1 MLSVGVVS
9 SAGGAAS
16 YYTQEDNYYF
26 LGESSTQWFGNGAL
40 QLGLDGE
47 VKKDDFKAVLEGYLQ
62 DGSSLAYIRN
72 GENKHRAGYD
82 LTFSAPKSVSVLALV
97 SNDKDILEAHKSAVI
112 NTLKEIESMVT
123 TRTMIDG
130 VPLYTNTNS
139 LIGALFMHDTN
150 RNLDPQLHT
159 HAIIANATFDQEK
172 GWRTLSSDKSG
183 EFSVGQGFIETVW
196 NNQVALGTIYRQFL
210 KEEVIKQGYEVE
222 TVGKNGLWEIKGVP
236 TDIFSSRRQE
246 ILDSVGENASNKALS
261 VATKDTRK
269 NKEFSDMDE
278 VKKDWQKKLDETG
291 FNKENIKVQEKT
303 LSEANKSG
311 NKSLSNIDK
320 GDGLGLVENALN
332 EALSELSKNN
342 IKFSYDHLLTKIIHH
357 IPARPGIVLDA
368 KNAIE
373 NAIKKGELIS
383 TNKDETI
390 FTTKQHLANEHA
402 IGALIGKLSEQQSN
416 LNYVKQ
422 SDSVIG
428 SHLLTNQ
435 NNFTLFSVRGKADF
449 ENKLISD
456 IQNMA
461 ETHDKNHVVVV
472 PDNRAKSAVI
482 EKNPT
487 LKENVFT
494 IKEYAQQAD
503 NHNKKGQFVTLYRSE
518 KLSLN
523 DVKSIFQKSYL
534 NQDKVIAL
542 DTGGKRNTGLTR
554 DIAVSMG
561 IQEIRLDEK
570 SDNQKLTIVSGV
582 DKGERVNT
590 TVKIYSSLAK
600 LNKNVIIQVKDANLK
615 DKLTQEIREQL
626 TKSNSLSDRSVS
638 ISSKQS
644 IYLDANNAK
653 DRRTYKIG
661 YTLEKM
667 NNGKR
672 ESYTITGINDSQNKL
687 TLLDTKGQTSTLAIN
702 KINSDYA
709 LYRPTQLEI
718 KVGEKVKATGSFN
731 EIKVGREFSVVGI
744 TKRNFLF
751 KERIILQDEKG
762 KNYSISTNNQDI
774 KLAYNYVENLG
785 ASRHG
790 KRDNIIAVLSQA
802 DTRSQTINDI
812 KRGGDNIVMLTSSS
826 KEAIQKNI
834 KLEDSQVTI
843 TDSLKSLY
851 KAENLSDI
859 QRKAIHQSHSTI
871 SKLIDTHIE
880 HVTKETRDK
889 VSFNGMKL
897 IAKVTESTN
906 VTVMQVKQE
915 LESRIKNGELISVS
929 GSNSLTGNFITRENL
944 ENEKHI
950 LTHLAIG
957 KGAESPILRD
967 TTQINL
973 NGLTKGQQNAAKMIL
988 ASEDRIMMI
997 QGYAGVGKTTQFK
1010 TVSSI
1015 IQNNRPDIEIIGLTP
1030 THKAKNELANAG
1042 IKNVDTVASFLNQ
1055 NSSVLNE
1062 NVRNQYKNKLFI
1074 IDESSM
1080 LGNRDLASLFDIIV
1094 SGGGR
1099 IILSGDHL
1107 QLKAFESGTPFKLG
1121 FDLSA
1126 VDKSI
1131 MDEIVRQKPSLKP
1144 AIESLIKGNIK
1155 DAFSVVE
1162 EHKPNLVAR
1171 RNAEL
1176 APHSSI
1182 IDVKNLESDERLKM
1196 IANDY
1201 VGRTKEA
1208 QDNTLIITPL
1218 NKDRTAINDVV
1229 HQQLK
1234 ENGDLGNSITVPV
1247 YRHINSQKAEIQDPQ
1262 FWQDNVGNTVK
1273 INNQYLLIKAANASG
1288 DIQLQNDK
1296 GEVVQKFAP
1305 RLNHNNIAVYEERQI
1320 EFSENDKIRIN
1331 ATDRERIISN
1341 NDTGTISRIDG
1352 DKIYLQIGDKE
1363 IIYDPLN
1370 DKGDRHLDYGYSV
1383 TAYSSQGA
1391 SIPNVI
1397 IYESENRSISA
1408 QDNTYVE
1415 LSRSKEHIQLYVAD
1429 KDKYISH
1436 ISENT
1441 GERQTAHEILQ
1452 RKDSVLARIEQS
1464 VWENSS
1470 NLSSTRFGDKLPE
1483 NLGEITHVIPGSSEI
1498 IFKVIND
1505 VGTHRG
1511 NYHIPINPYRAEI
1524 KFDEGYYLGASDGN
1538 LIVLNQGDDQKPVK
1552 TYELSDLDKAILNDN
1567 LEQAIVVKLDENID
1581 TKKLVDDIVKPINE
1595 TETEMDS
1602 LVKIHD
1608 ELENKELNQYIDE
1621 IKLENN
1627 NKDATQDKT
1636 NRLENEEV
1644 NILHHK
1650 DENQN
1655 TNIKQKEYGN

>member
-1 MLSVGVVS
+1 MLSVGTVN

-26 LGESSTQWFGNGAL
+26 LGEASTQWFGNGAL
-40 QLGLDGE
+40 KLGLDGE
-47 VKKDDFKAVLEGYLQ
+47 VKKNDFKAVLEGNLQ
-62 DGSSLAYIRN
+62 DGTSLAYIRN

-97 SNDKDILEAHKSAVI
+97 SNDKEILEAHKSAVI

-159 HAIIANATFDQEK
+159 HAIIANATFEQEK
-172 GWRTLSSDKSG
+172 GWRTLSSDKSN

-196 NNQVALGTIYRQFL
+196 NNQVALGAIYRQFL

-222 TVGKNGLWEIKGVP
+222 NVGKNGLWEIKGVP

-246 ILDSVGENASNKALS
+246 ILDAVGEDASNKALS

-269 NKEFSDMDE
+269 NKEFSNMDE
-278 VKKDWQKKLDETG
+278 VKKDWQKRLDETG
-291 FNKENIKVQEKT
+291 FNKENIKTQEKIS
-303 LSEANKSG
+303 SEANKSA
-311 NKSLSNIDK
+311 NKSFSNVDK
-320 GDGLGLVENALN
+320 GDGIGLVEKALD
-332 EALSELSKNN
+332 EALKELSKNN
-342 IKFSYDHLLTKIIHH
+342 IKFSYDHLLTKIINH
-357 IPARPGIVLDA
+357 IPARSGIVLDT

-390 FTTKQHLANEHA
+390 FTTKQHLENEHTT
-402 IGALIGKLSEQQSN
+402 GALISKLSEQQTN

-422 SDSVIG
+422 SHSIIG

-435 NNFTLFSVRGKADF
+435 SNFNLFSVRGKTDF

-456 IQNMA
+456 IQKIA
-461 ETHDKNHVVVV
+461 EVQDKNHVVIV
-472 PDNRAKSAVI
+472 PDNKAKFSII
-482 EKNPT
+482 EQNHT

-494 IKEYAQQAD
+494 IKEYTQQTE
-503 NHNKKGQFVTLYRSE
+503 NHIDKKGQFITLYRSE
-518 KLSLN
+518 KMSLN
-523 DVKSIFQKSYL
+523 DVKPILQKSYL

-561 IQEIRLDEK
+561 IKEIHLNEK
-570 SDNQKLTIVSGV
+570 SDSQKLTIVSNI
-582 DKGERVNT
+582 DKGDSINT
-590 TVKIYSSLAK
+590 TIKIYSSFAA
-600 LNKNVIIQVKDANLK
+600 LNKNVIIQAKDNNLK

-626 TKSNSLSDRSVS
+626 KKNNSLSDRNIS

-661 YTLEKM
+661 YTLEKI
-667 NNGKR
+667 NNGQR
-672 ESYTITGINDSQNKL
+672 ESYTITGISDSQNKL
-687 TLLDTKGQTSTLAIN
+687 TLLNNKGETSTLAIN
-702 KINSDYA
+702 KINSDYE
-709 LYRPTQLEI
+709 LYRTTQLEI
-718 KVGEKVKATGSFN
+718 RVGEKVKSTGSFN
-731 EIKVGREFSVVGI
+731 DIKGGREFSIVGI
-744 TKRNFLF
+744 TKGNFLF

-762 KNYSISTNNQDI
+762 KNYSISTNNKDI

-790 KRDNIIAVLSQA
+790 KRENIIAVLSQA

-812 KRGGDNIVMLTSSS
+812 KRGGDNIIMLTSSS
-826 KEAIQKNI
+826 KDTIQKNI
-834 KLEDSQVTI
+834 KLDNSQITI

-859 QRKAIHQSHSTI
+859 QRKAIHQSHSTV

-880 HVTKETRDK
+880 QVTKETRDK

-906 VTVMQVKQE
+906 ITVKQVKQE
-915 LESRIKNGELISVS
+915 LESRIKKGELISTN
-929 GSNSLTGNFITRENL
+929 GNNSLASNFITRENL

-957 KGAESPILRD
+957 KGAEPPILEN
-967 TTQINL
+967 TSKINL
-973 NGLTKGQQNAAKMIL
+973 DGLTKGQQNAAKMIL
-988 ASEDRIMMI
+988 TSEDRIMMI

-1010 TVSSI
+1010 TVSNI

-1030 THKAKNELANAG
+1030 THKAKNELIHAG
-1042 IKNVDTVASFLNQ
+1042 IKNANTVASFLKQ
-1055 NSSVLNE
+1055 NSSILNDST
-1062 NVRNQYKNKLFI
+1062 RNEYKNKLFI

-1121 FDLSA
+1121 FDLSS

-1162 EHKPNLVAR
+1162 EHKPDLVDR

-1176 APHSSI
+1176 APNNSI
-1182 IDVKNLESDERLKM
+1182 IDVKNLENDERLKL

-1201 VGRTKEA
+1201 VSRTKQA

-1218 NKDRTAINDVV
+1218 NKDRAAINDIV

-1234 ENGDLGNSITVPV
+1234 ENGDLGQSITIPI

-1262 FWQDNVGNTVK
+1262 FWRENVGNTAK
-1273 INNQYLLIKAANASG
+1273 IGNQYLLIKAVNISG

-1296 GEVVQKFAP
+1296 GEIIQKFAQ
-1305 RLNHNNIAVYEERQI
+1305 RLNYNNIAIYEEKQI
-1320 EFSENDKIRIN
+1320 EISENDKIRIN

-1341 NDTGTISRIDG
+1341 NDTGIVSRIDG

-1363 IIYDPLN
+1363 VLYNPIN
-1370 DKGDRHLDYGYSV
+1370 DKGDRHIDYGYSV

-1397 IYESENRSISA
+1397 IYESENRTISA

-1415 LSRSKEHIQLYVAD
+1415 LSRSKEHIQIYVAD

-1441 GERQTAHEILQ
+1441 GERQTVHEILQ
-1452 RKDSVLARIEQS
+1452 RKESILARIEQS
-1464 VWENSS
+1464 VWENSN
-1470 NLSSTRFGDKLPE
+1470 NLSHARFADKLPE
-1483 NLGEITHVIPGSSEI
+1483 NLGDIAHVIPGSSEI
-1498 IFKVIND
+1498 IFKVVND

-1524 KFDEGYYLGASDGN
+1524 KFDDGYYRGASDGN

-1552 TYELSDLDKAILNDN
+1552 TYELTELDKAILNDS
-1567 LEQAIVVKLDENID
+1567 LEQTIVIKLDENID

-1595 TETEMDS
+1595 SETEIDS

-1608 ELENKELNQYIDE
+1608 ELENKEISQYIDE

-1627 NKDATQDKT
+1627 NKDIEKEKT
-1636 NRLENEEV
+1636 NRLENEEI

-1650 DENQN
+1650 DEN
-1655 TNIKQKEYGN
+1655 NIKQKEYGN